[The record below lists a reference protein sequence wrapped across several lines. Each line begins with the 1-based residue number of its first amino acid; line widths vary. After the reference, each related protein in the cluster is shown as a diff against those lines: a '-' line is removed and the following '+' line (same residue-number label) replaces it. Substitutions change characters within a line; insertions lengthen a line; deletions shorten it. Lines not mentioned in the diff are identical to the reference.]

1 MVAFKPK
8 RARYTGYK
16 NPDFSS
22 ESIKNF
28 IDDILGGGG
37 EWHKVEE
44 GELFLNEEAKKGEL

>member
-1 MVAFKPK
+1 MAYKPK

-22 ESIKNF
+22 DSIKNF

-37 EWHKVEE
+37 DWHKVEE
-44 GELFLNEEAKKGEL
+44 GELYMVESNKNEL